1 MHALLRET
9 LAFDVDVLCL
19 PLPVDKVFLGVRSYL
34 LGRARANEVLNS
46 VPVFAVQFHGAEE
59 GFVLFVGPAAKAGRD
74 MGLIA

>member
-19 PLPVDKVFLGVRSYL
+19 PLPVDEVFLGVRPYL

-46 VPVFAVQFHGAEE
+46 VPVFAVQLHGAEE
-59 GFVLFVGPAAKAGRD
+59 GFVLFMGPAAKAWRNT
-74 MGLIA
+74 GLFA